1 MDYYNI
7 KLKEPSIRA
16 RKGLMVNKLKSTCG
30 LVSLQVPL
38 TSDTSFT
45 VVFLAHK
52 ERSWP
57 EWELDSSHQHSQ
69 AF

>member
-1 MDYYNI
+1 
-7 KLKEPSIRA
+7 
-16 RKGLMVNKLKSTCG
+16 MVNKLKSTCG